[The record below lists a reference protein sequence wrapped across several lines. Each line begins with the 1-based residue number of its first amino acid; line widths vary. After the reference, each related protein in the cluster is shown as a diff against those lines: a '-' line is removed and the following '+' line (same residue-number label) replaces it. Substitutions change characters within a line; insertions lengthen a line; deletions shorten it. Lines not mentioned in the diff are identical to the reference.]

1 MENSHVATAICNR
14 DYEGEITRAGNVVYI
29 NKVLDVA
36 VGDYEGEV
44 EYDEITTASIPLT
57 IDQQKY
63 YGFGVEDIDKAQA
76 AGDFV
81 DEAMKK
87 AAYNLADAADKYIFD
102 TIFNNEN
109 VIDINNGSPAPN
121 IYMETVYTQVV
132 KMRMQ
137 LDKKGVPTAGR
148 KLVVSPEIY
157 ALLLLCDQFI
167 KLTDAVAG
175 GAVVNGYVG
184 RIAGFDVYESVNCAS
199 ANVGEGSNICSMIAC
214 GADAITFAEQ
224 IVETEAMRNPNAFGD
239 LCRGLHVYGCAITQ
253 PDAIVKGDFVPQ
265 YE

>member
-1 MENSHVATAICNR
+1 MAVTTFIPELWSARLIDALENSHVATAICNR

-137 LDKKGVPTAGR
+137 LDKKVCRPKVANWSFPLKSMLCCCCATSLSNSTMLSQVAQLLTAMSVA
-148 KLVVSPEIY
+148 LQVSMCTR
-157 ALLLLCDQFI
+157 L
-167 KLTDAVAG
+167 
-175 GAVVNGYVG
+175 
-184 RIAGFDVYESVNCAS
+184 
-199 ANVGEGSNICSMIAC
+199 
-214 GADAITFAEQ
+214 
-224 IVETEAMRNPNAFGD
+224 
-239 LCRGLHVYGCAITQ
+239 
-253 PDAIVKGDFVPQ
+253 
-265 YE
+265 